1 MDRLKSILTEAH
13 ERLSAEPGL
22 GIIDWLATELGAS
35 FDEAITEGDLQ
46 EFQTFCRSHPLSQ
59 ILLMDPYARRAFEK
73 PRGYAGDAIMLDYI
87 YRPTQSSLDGLAS
100 VIHEAT
106 TTLPN
111 AKSILWRQD
120 YLAQLINRTM
130 ISRETA
136 EVLSVASGHMRELD
150 RLRDITRDTNVKF
163 TALDQDAASISEA
176 QTTYREYAILGET
189 KSFASLIRERIVAK
203 RYDLIYSAGLFDYLQ
218 DSTAVALIKAMFAR
232 LEPGGVLSIANFT
245 RDSHGRGF
253 MAGFM
258 DWCLIYRN
266 EEDLRSLA
274 DAACPK
280 ASHRIFRDQPRNVVY
295 LEVFADR
302 NEQ

>member
-22 GIIDWLATELGAS
+22 GIIDWLATELGSS
-35 FDEAITEGDLQ
+35 FDEAVTGGDLQ

-73 PRGYAGDAIMLDYI
+73 PRGYAGDAVMLDYI

-100 VIHEAT
+100 VIHKAT

-120 YLAQLINRTM
+120 YLAHLINETM
-130 ISRETA
+130 ISQETA

-150 RLRDITRDTNVKF
+150 RLRDITRDTNVSF

-189 KSFASLIRERIVAK
+189 KSFASLIRERVVAK

>member
-1 MDRLKSILTEAH
+1 MDRLKSVLTEAY
-13 ERLSAEPGL
+13 ERLSAEPEL
-22 GIIDWLATELGAS
+22 GVIDWLATELGTS
-35 FDEAITEGDLQ
+35 FDEAITGGDL
-46 EFQTFCRSHPLSQ
+46 EGFQTSCRSHPLSQ

-73 PRGYAGDAIMLDYI
+73 PRGYAGDAVMLDYI
-87 YRPTQSSLDGLAS
+87 YRPVRSSLDGLTG

-106 TTLPN
+106 TSLPN

-120 YLAQLINRTM
+120 YLANLIKETM

-150 RLRDITRDTNVKF
+150 RLRDITRDTNVRF
-163 TALDQDAASISEA
+163 TALDQDPASIAEA
-176 QTTYREYAILGET
+176 RATYGEYAISGET
-189 KSFASLIRERIVAK
+189 KSFASLIRERVVPK
-203 RYDLIYSAGLFDYLQ
+203 RYNLIYSAGLFDYLQ
-218 DSTAVALIKAMFAR
+218 YNTAIALIKAMFAR

-258 DWCLIYRN
+258 DWCLVYRN
-266 EEDLRSLA
+266 EEELRSLA

>member
-1 MDRLKSILTEAH
+1 LKSVLAEAH
-13 ERLSAEPGL
+13 ERLSVEPEL

-35 FDEAITEGDLQ
+35 FDEAITDGDLE

-73 PRGYAGDAIMLDYI
+73 PRGYAGDAVMLDYI
-87 YRPTQSSLDGLAS
+87 YRPSRSSLDGIAS
-100 VIHEAT
+100 IIHEAT

-120 YLAQLINRTM
+120 YLANLINRAM
-130 ISRETA
+130 ISREIA

-150 RLRDITRDTNVKF
+150 RLRDITSDTNVKF
-163 TALDQDAASISEA
+163 TALDQDPISIAEA
-176 QTTYREYAILGET
+176 QTTYREYAISGET
-189 KSFASLIRERIVAK
+189 KNFSSLIRERVAAK
-203 RYDLIYSAGLFDYLQ
+203 RYHLIYSAGLFDYLQ
-218 DSTAVALIKAMFAR
+218 DSTAIALIKAMFAR
-232 LEPGGVLSIANFT
+232 LEPGGVLSVANFT

-274 DAACPK
+274 GAACPT

-295 LEVFADR
+295 LEIFADR
-302 NEQ
+302 DEH

>member
-1 MDRLKSILTEAH
+1 VDRLKSILTEAH

-22 GIIDWLATELGAS
+22 GIIDWLATELGSS
-35 FDEAITEGDLQ
+35 FDEAVTGGDLQ

-73 PRGYAGDAIMLDYI
+73 PRGYAGDAVMLDYI

-120 YLAQLINRTM
+120 YLAHLINRTM

-150 RLRDITRDTNVKF
+150 RLRDITKDTNVRF

-189 KSFASLIRERIVAK
+189 KSFASLIRERVVAK

-258 DWCLIYRN
+258 DWCLNYRN

-280 ASHRIFRDQPRNVVY
+280 ASHRIFRDQPRNVVF

>member
-1 MDRLKSILTEAH
+1 MDRLKAVLTEAH
-13 ERLSAEPGL
+13 ERLSAEPEL
-22 GIIDWLATELGAS
+22 GVIDWLATELSTS
-35 FDEAITEGDLQ
+35 FDEAMTGGDLQ

-73 PRGYAGDAIMLDYI
+73 PRGYAGDAVMLDYI
-87 YRPTQSSLDGLAS
+87 YRPTRSSLDGIAG

-106 TTLPN
+106 TSLPN
-111 AKSILWRQD
+111 AKSILWRRD
-120 YLAQLINRTM
+120 YLATLINSTM
-130 ISRETA
+130 LSRETA

-150 RLRDITRDTNVKF
+150 RLRDITSHTNVRF
-163 TALDQDAASISEA
+163 TALDQDADSIAEA
-176 QTTYREYAILGET
+176 RSTYKEYVISGQA
-189 KSFASLIRERIVAK
+189 KSFASLIRERAASK
-203 RYDLIYSAGLFDYLQ
+203 RFDLVYSAGLFDYLQ
-218 DSTAVALIKAMFAR
+218 DNTAVALIKAMFSR
-232 LEPGGVLSIANFT
+232 LQSGGILSIANFT

-280 ASHRIFRDQPRNVVY
+280 TSHRIFRDQPRNVVY
-295 LEVFADR
+295 LELFADR
-302 NEQ
+302 NEH

>member
-22 GIIDWLATELGAS
+22 GIIDWLATELGSS
-35 FDEAITEGDLQ
+35 FDEAVTGGDLQ

-73 PRGYAGDAIMLDYI
+73 PRGYAGDAVMLDYI

-120 YLAQLINRTM
+120 YLAHLINRTM

-150 RLRDITRDTNVKF
+150 RLRDITKDTNVRF

-189 KSFASLIRERIVAK
+189 KSFASLIRERVVAK

-258 DWCLIYRN
+258 DWCLNYRN

-280 ASHRIFRDQPRNVVY
+280 ASHRIFRDQPRNVVF

>member
-22 GIIDWLATELGAS
+22 GIIDWLATELGSS
-35 FDEAITEGDLQ
+35 FDEAVTGGDLQ

-73 PRGYAGDAIMLDYI
+73 PRGYAGDAVMLDYI
-87 YRPTQSSLDGLAS
+87 YRPTHSSLDGLAS

-111 AKSILWRQD
+111 AKSILSRQD
-120 YLAQLINRTM
+120 YLAHLINRTM

-150 RLRDITRDTNVKF
+150 RLRDITKDTNVRF

-189 KSFASLIRERIVAK
+189 KSFASLIRERVVAK

-232 LEPGGVLSIANFT
+232 MEPGGVLSIANFT

-280 ASHRIFRDQPRNVVY
+280 ASHRIFRDQPRNVVF

>member
-1 MDRLKSILTEAH
+1 VDRLKSILTEAH

-22 GIIDWLATELGAS
+22 GIIDWLATELGSS
-35 FDEAITEGDLQ
+35 FDEAVTGGDLQ

-73 PRGYAGDAIMLDYI
+73 PRGYAGDAVMLDYI
-87 YRPTQSSLDGLAS
+87 YRPTHSSLDGLAS

-120 YLAQLINRTM
+120 YLAHLINRTM

-150 RLRDITRDTNVKF
+150 RLRDITKDTNVRF

-189 KSFASLIRERIVAK
+189 KSFASLIRERVVAK

-280 ASHRIFRDQPRNVVY
+280 ASHRIFRDQPRNVVF

>member
-1 MDRLKSILTEAH
+1 VDRLKSILTEAH

-22 GIIDWLATELGAS
+22 GIIDWLATELGSS
-35 FDEAITEGDLQ
+35 FDEAVTGGDLQ

-73 PRGYAGDAIMLDYI
+73 PRGYAGDAVMLDYI
-87 YRPTQSSLDGLAS
+87 YRPTHSSLDGLAS

-120 YLAQLINRTM
+120 YLAHLINRTM

-150 RLRDITRDTNVKF
+150 RLRDITKDTNVRF

-189 KSFASLIRERIVAK
+189 KSFASLIRERVVAK

-218 DSTAVALIKAMFAR
+218 DSTAAALIKAMFAR

-280 ASHRIFRDQPRNVVY
+280 ASHRIFRDQPRNVVF

>member
-22 GIIDWLATELGAS
+22 GIIDWLATELGSS
-35 FDEAITEGDLQ
+35 FDEAVTGGDLQ

-73 PRGYAGDAIMLDYI
+73 PRGYAGDAVMLDYI
-87 YRPTQSSLDGLAS
+87 YRPTHSSLDGLAS

-120 YLAQLINRTM
+120 YLAHLINRTM

-150 RLRDITRDTNVKF
+150 RLRDITKDTNVRF

-189 KSFASLIRERIVAK
+189 KSFASLIRERVVAK

-280 ASHRIFRDQPRNVVY
+280 ASHRIFRDQPRNVVF

>member
-1 MDRLKSILTEAH
+1 MDHLNAILTKAH
-13 ERLSAEPGL
+13 ERLAAEPEL
-22 GIIDWLATELGAS
+22 GVIDWLATELGTS
-35 FDEAITEGDLQ
+35 FDEAIIDGDLQ
-46 EFQTFCRSHPLSQ
+46 GFQTLCRSHPLSQ

-73 PRGYAGDAIMLDYI
+73 PRGYAGDAVMLDYI
-87 YRPTQSSLDGLAS
+87 YRPARSSLDGIAS

-120 YLAQLINRTM
+120 YLANLINKTM
-130 ISRETA
+130 TSRETA

-163 TALDQDAASISEA
+163 TALDQDPASISEA
-176 QTTYREYAILGET
+176 QTTYREYDILGET
-189 KSFASLIRERIVAK
+189 KSFASLIRERAVAK

-218 DSTAVALIKAMFAR
+218 DNMAIALIKAMFAR
-232 LEPGGVLSIANFT
+232 LDPGGVLSIANFT